1 MYLLDTNVISEIR
14 KIRNGKANQGVAEW
28 FFTTPLD
35 ELFLNDIVLLEV
47 KQGALLARHN
57 NDLIKAQMLDDWA
70 DNQLPKQFGERIL
83 PISRHICLIASTLH
97 IPNPRDR
104 HDALIGV
111 TALAHNLIL
120 VSRNQKDFKNID
132 GLKFFNPFIEI

>member
-1 MYLLDTNVISEIR
+1 MYLLDTNVMSEIR
-14 KIRNGKANQGVAEW
+14 KIKNGKANQGVADW
-28 FFTTPLD
+28 FFATPLD
-35 ELFLNDIVLLEV
+35 KVFLNDIVLLEL
-47 KQGALLARHN
+47 KLGALLVGLK
-57 NDLIKAQMLDDWA
+57 NDPIQTHALNFWVDIE
-70 DNQLPKQFGERIL
+70 LPKQFGERIL
-83 PISRHICLIASTLH
+83 PITRQICLIASTLH

-104 HDALIGV
+104 HDALIGA